1 MKWQILKNMSFR
13 SSVHCPAVQ
22 WKMNIEHLPFESD
35 ACWWNS
41 EIHISIHHNLFHL
54 LYECKQICRYY
65 CEKHLCNYNKEI
77 EVGTMRVSRA
87 AKELSRGVQKLRLAL
102 CNLKLGWISSAWCN
116 AGEQVQL
123 CIASD
128 SCPQICLKG
137 ELHHSVPSLQTG
149 HPGATSPITAMTNEV
164 REGIIENACLIN
176 CSCFS

>member
-1 MKWQILKNMSFR
+1 MSVCM
-13 SSVHCPAVQ
+13 SVSPT
-22 WKMNIEHLPFESD
+22 S
-35 ACWWNS
+35 
-41 EIHISIHHNLFHL
+41 
-54 LYECKQICRYY
+54 
-65 CEKHLCNYNKEI
+65 
-77 EVGTMRVSRA
+77 

-116 AGEQVQL
+116 AGEQVHL

-164 REGIIENACLIN
+164 REGTIGNVYLIN
-176 CSCFS
+176 CSFQLESSLFIIAMNKMHSFWSLATFLLPIIIPKTTVSMSILIHFLRWTFRSIKRLVW

>member
-1 MKWQILKNMSFR
+1 M
-13 SSVHCPAVQ
+13 
-22 WKMNIEHLPFESD
+22 
-35 ACWWNS
+35 
-41 EIHISIHHNLFHL
+41 
-54 LYECKQICRYY
+54 
-65 CEKHLCNYNKEI
+65 
-77 EVGTMRVSRA
+77 GT

-149 HPGATSPITAMTNEV
+149 HSGATSPITAMTNEV
-164 REGIIENACLIN
+164 REGTIGNVYLIN
-176 CSCFS
+176 CSFQLESSLFIIAMNKMHSFWSLATFLLPIIMPKLPCPCHCFARGRLKYTESLQKIALHWCQQNLLLSFLNTSRQRAAFKSKL